1 MAAPRTLGHLAQG
14 GAQCPAPR
22 RRRSA
27 ALTPELAGRVAL
39 VSDTTDFAG
48 AELYASTLVETLRG
62 RCDFVAIVGEEA
74 AEETGRRLT
83 DAGAE
88 LRIVPGLRRYP
99 SVRSVL
105 RLARTLRALEPA
117 LVHVN
122 LSDQGDGLTALAAGR
137 LARKPLLA
145 TLHLV
150 IPGRSRW
157 REAVSRRTLLT
168 FRAVIGVSNSVGAYV
183 EQRGGRA
190 RVVVNGLVP
199 TAPVPEPR
207 EALGLAAAGMVV
219 GGVGRLH
226 EQKGWDVLC
235 RAAPLVR
242 RELPDTVFAVIGRGP
257 EEESLSSLPECAD
270 VHFLGYR
277 EQAASLLGAFDILAV
292 PSRYEGLGLTPLEA
306 LFQGVPVV
314 ASNVEG
320 LAEVV
325 GDCAV
330 LVPHDDPE
338 ALAKGIVRLASDSEL
353 RADLAERGRRRAHAL
368 FSADRMAE
376 ETLAVYRAVAAGP
389 RRPVATVQS
398 MQPPGGG
405 ELERR

>member
-1 MAAPRTLGHLAQG
+1 
-14 GAQCPAPR
+14 
-22 RRRSA
+22 
-27 ALTPELAGRVAL
+27 
-39 VSDTTDFAG
+39 VSDTADFAG

-62 RCDFVAIVGEEA
+62 RCGFVAIVGDEA
-74 AEETGRRLT
+74 ADETGRRLT

-88 LRIVPGLRRYP
+88 LRIVRGLRRYP
-99 SVRSVL
+99 SIGAVL
-105 RLARTLRALEPA
+105 RLAKTLRAVDPA

-122 LSDQGDGLTALAAGR
+122 LSDQGDGLTALAAGW
-137 LARKPLLA
+137 LARRPLVA

-157 REAVSRRTLLT
+157 REAVSARALRT

-190 RVVVNGLVP
+190 RVVLNGLLP
-199 TAPVPEPR
+199 PAPVLDAR
-207 EALGLAAAGMVV
+207 DALGIAAPGLVV

-235 RAAPLVR
+235 RAAPIVR

-257 EEESLSSLPECAD
+257 EEARLGSMPECSD
-270 VHFLGYR
+270 VRFLGYR
-277 EQAASLLGAFDILAV
+277 EHAASLLGAFDILAV

-320 LAEVV
+320 LAEVL

-330 LVPHDDPE
+330 LVPHDDPQ
-338 ALAKGIVRLASDSEL
+338 ALASGILRLASDADL
-353 RADLAERGRRRAHAL
+353 RADLAERGRRRAEEL
-368 FSADRMAE
+368 FSAERMAE
-376 ETLAVYRAVAAGP
+376 ETLAVYRAVAVSPA
-389 RRPVATVQS
+389 RPVATVHG
-398 MQPPGGG
+398 MRPPGSGQV
-405 ELERR
+405 ERR